1 MEQASGSAEDWVD
14 IATVN
19 TSVAHSDSSRTS
31 ARGAQQPSSSE
42 GAGPLI
48 EELAEVLGELKS
60 YFRWPRA
67 ASGFRGFFWGGEN
80 TFWWDGEQPEA
91 TSVVHEQ
98 QVDEAISASQQQEVG
113 QDPSGPA
120 GGSQRCALKPPK
132 QRSQ

>member
-67 ASGFRGFFWGGEN
+67 ASGFKGFLWGGRTLSGGTGN
-80 TFWWDGEQPEA
+80 NRRLPLWC
-91 TSVVHEQ
+91 TSSRWTKLSRLHSSRRWGRIPLDQ
-98 QVDEAISASQQQEVG
+98 QVARNVA
-113 QDPSGPA
+113 P
-120 GGSQRCALKPPK
+120 
-132 QRSQ
+132 